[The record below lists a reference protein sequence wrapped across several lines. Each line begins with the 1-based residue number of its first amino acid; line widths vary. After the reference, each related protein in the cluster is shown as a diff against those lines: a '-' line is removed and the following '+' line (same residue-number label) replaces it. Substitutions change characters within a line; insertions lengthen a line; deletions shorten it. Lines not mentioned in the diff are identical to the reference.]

1 MKLKG
6 LNKKNLLQNPTQ
18 IEPMSYSTGIF
29 SKKVVDLKEIEQEMR
44 NTYKEMAEFSKQ
56 LVPGK
61 QENLFLC
68 TGIVVLQT

>member
-29 SKKVVDLKEIEQEMR
+29 SKKVVDLKEIE
-44 NTYKEMAEFSKQ
+44 
-56 LVPGK
+56 
-61 QENLFLC
+61 
-68 TGIVVLQT
+68 